1 MRNRRIDRV
10 PFLATQYRTCIEHRK
25 TTARL
30 EQSWV
35 SISKSDADTLS
46 TLTSKNDLMFAQ
58 LNAQIDKLSP
68 EDKARFDKLVAD
80 CV

>member
-1 MRNRRIDRV
+1 MGNLRIDRV

-25 TTARL
+25 TTAHL
-30 EQSWV
+30 VQSWV
-35 SISKSDADTLS
+35 SISKRDADTLT
-46 TLTSKNDLMFAQ
+46 TLISKNDLMFAQ
-58 LNAQIDKLSP
+58 LNAQIDKLPP